1 MLLRIN
7 ILFQDIHDLVRKINV
22 LVNLVKKVLPPV
34 RSQHIKEDLNQ
45 IQRHLNTSIL
55 DPIVKVTSITIDDG
69 NKMSTVLTLLGQ
81 INNLMGRSL
90 RRYVRHY

>member
-7 ILFQDIHDLVRKINV
+7 ILFQDILDLVRKINV

>member
-7 ILFQDIHDLVRKINV
+7 ILFQNIHDLVRKINV

>member
-45 IQRHLNTSIL
+45 IQRHLNTRIL